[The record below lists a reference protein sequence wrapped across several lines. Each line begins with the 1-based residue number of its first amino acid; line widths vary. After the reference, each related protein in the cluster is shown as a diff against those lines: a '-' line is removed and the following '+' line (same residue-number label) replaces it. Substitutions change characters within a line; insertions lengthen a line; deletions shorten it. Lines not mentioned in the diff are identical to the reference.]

1 MFFSNIYLFL
11 SNKLA
16 INKYARYNK
25 NKRSTDRRLPRR
37 TEKAKYEKPPFSS
50 AKSIGGFSMRNNK
63 APTTGTRGGFMHI
76 ALYLSTNF

>member
-1 MFFSNIYLFL
+1 MFFSNNYLFL

-37 TEKAKYEKPPFSS
+37 TEIAKYEKPPFSS
-50 AKSIGGFSMRNNK
+50 AKSIGGFSMRNNN
-63 APTTGTRGGFMHI
+63 APPTGTRGGFLI
-76 ALYLSTNF
+76 